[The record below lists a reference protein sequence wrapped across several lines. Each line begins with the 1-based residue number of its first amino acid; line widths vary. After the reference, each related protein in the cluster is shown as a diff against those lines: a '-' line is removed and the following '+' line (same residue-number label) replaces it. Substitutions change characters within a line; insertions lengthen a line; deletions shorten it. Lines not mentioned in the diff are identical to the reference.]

1 MADIFIVNSES
12 VDPWYNLAVEEYLLD
27 TAAENQSILY
37 LWQNRNTV
45 VIGKN
50 QNPWK
55 ECQTKILEEEGG
67 YLARRLSGG
76 GAVYHDL
83 GNLNFTFIMNRDAYN
98 LEKQLG
104 IILRAV
110 QNLGIPAVK
119 NGRNDL
125 TVNGSKFSGNA
136 FCFRRNNAYHHGTIL
151 IAGDLEKMAKNLQGS
166 PEKIRSKGVES
177 VRSQVVNL
185 TEYYPGLTIAMVKN
199 ELNREFAKT
208 YSEDSIAESVI
219 IRSAYSLDQA
229 AIRHLYRKYASWE
242 WRYGETPNFVLE
254 MSTRFCWGGIEIGL
268 KLEKGII
275 REVTAY
281 SDAMDG
287 AFIGMLPQ
295 ALTGKVLHG
304 TVMADC
310 IRNLNLDHE
319 RCFMQEDIA
328 NWLIMQDF

>member
-1 MADIFIVNSES
+1 MADIFIVNSKS

-27 TAAENQSILY
+27 TAAENQSTLY

-110 QNLGIPAVK
+110 QDLGIPAVK

-151 IAGDLEKMAKNLQGS
+151 VAGDLEKMAKYLQGS

-185 TEYYPGLTIAMVKN
+185 QEYCPGLTIAIVKN
-199 ELNREFAKT
+199 ELNREFVKT

-219 IRSAYSLDQA
+219 IQSAYSLDQA

-254 MSTRFCWGGIEIGL
+254 MSTRFRWGGIEIGL

-287 AFIGMLPQ
+287 AFTGMLPQ